1 MYVRCIC
8 VIFVYSDNFNFLL
21 FLCRYNIPS
30 KEAGSLLYHVPS
42 PKKYK
47 KKDKRPAV
55 FIYVSIKSTSGGVAE
70 TSVNEIS
77 MNLDHIIA
85 MTVCVP

>member
-1 MYVRCIC
+1 M
-8 VIFVYSDNFNFLL
+8 
-21 FLCRYNIPS
+21 PS

-42 PKKYK
+42 PKKYTK